1 MREIVPQPMARTK
14 ARCAIIRTGEA
25 AATIMENA
33 FMTRLLITLLI
44 AASGIA
50 ARAEPDRLTQ
60 VPSAYP
66 GRTHLLPATLDTVQW
81 GWFDN
86 AQTPVLTIHPGDT
99 VVMETMMHSHN
110 QILPGTTIEEIKALR
125 TDHPGRGPHSV
136 TGPVYVEGAQ
146 PGDILKVRIN
156 RIVPRAYGVNFN
168 LPGMLGQ
175 FPERFQE
182 GQVRFFY
189 LDTVRKVAMFAPGIE
204 IPLAPFP
211 GILGVARA
219 EPGPYSTVPPGPYGG
234 NMDIRELV
242 EGTTAYFPVQVEG
255 ALLWSGDSHAAQGN
269 GEVNLTALETAFKE
283 LSLTVEL
290 IKGRSLAWP
299 RIETPT
305 HWISMGADPDM
316 NRALQIL
323 KTETVRL
330 LTEVKG
336 GSSLEA
342 EAWMRRFADCRVAQV
357 VNQAKLV
364 YCLLSKAREARPVWR
379 PPQETPRSFV
389 TVAADRDLQSA
400 MDAASF
406 AMIETLQEKKG
417 LSDLD
422 AYSLA
427 SLAMDCQLG
436 DITAQTMRVH
446 CLVPK
451 SLWKK
456 GR

>member
-1 MREIVPQPMARTK
+1 MTRNILIVLL
-14 ARCAIIRTGEA
+14 CAVA
-25 AATIMENA
+25 AAVHA
-33 FMTRLLITLLI
+33 DPGALR
-44 AASGIA
+44 
-50 ARAEPDRLTQ
+50 Q
-60 VPSAYP
+60 VPSSYP
-66 GRTHLLPATLDTVQW
+66 GRTHLLPANLDTVQW

-86 AQTPVLTIHPGDT
+86 AQPPVLTIRSGDT

-110 QILPGTTIEEIKALR
+110 QILPGVSIEQIKTLR
-125 TDHPGRGPHSV
+125 TEHPGRGPHSV
-136 TGPVYVEGAQ
+136 TGPIYVEGAQ
-146 PGDILKVRIN
+146 PGDVLKVRLN
-156 RIVPRAYGVNFN
+156 RIIPRAYGVNFN

-175 FPERFQE
+175 FPERFLE
-182 GQVRFFY
+182 GQVRSFY
-189 LDTVRKVAMFAPGIE
+189 LDTARKVAVFAPGIE

-219 EPGPYSTVPPGPYGG
+219 EPGQYSTVPPGPYGG

-242 EGTTAYFPVQVEG
+242 EGTTAYIPVFVEG

-269 GEVNLTALETAFKE
+269 GEVNLTAIETAFKE
-283 LSLTVEL
+283 LSLTVEVM
-290 IKGRSLAWP
+290 KGKPLTWP
-299 RIETPT
+299 RIETPS
-305 HWISMGADPDM
+305 HWISMGADPDL
-316 NRALQIL
+316 NRALQIVRA
-323 KTETVRL
+323 ETVKL
-330 LTEVKG
+330 ITDAKQT
-336 GSSLEA
+336 SALEA
-342 EAWMRRFADCRVAQV
+342 EAWMRRFADCRVAQI

-364 YCLLSKAREARPVWR
+364 YCMVSKAREARPVWR
-379 PPQETPRSFV
+379 AAQETPRSFV
-389 TVAADRDLQSA
+389 TTAADRDLQAA

-427 SLAMDCQLG
+427 SLTMDCQLG

-456 GR
+456 APKR

>member
-1 MREIVPQPMARTK
+1 MARIVLFVLLS
-14 ARCAIIRTGEA
+14 ALSAVIHADRA
-25 AATIMENA
+25 ALM
-33 FMTRLLITLLI
+33 
-44 AASGIA
+44 
-50 ARAEPDRLTQ
+50 Q
-60 VPSAYP
+60 VPSHYP
-66 GRTHLLPATLDTVQW
+66 GRTHLLPADPETVQW

-86 AQTPVLTIHPGDT
+86 AQSPVLTIRSGDT

-110 QILPGTTIEEIKALR
+110 QIVPGVTIEQIKALR
-125 TDHPGRGPHSV
+125 TEHPGRGPHSV
-136 TGPVYVEGAQ
+136 TGPIYVEGAQ
-146 PGDILKVRIN
+146 PGDVLKVRLN

-189 LDTVRKVAMFAPGIE
+189 LDTVRKIAVFAPGIE

-219 EPGPYSTVPPGPYGG
+219 ESGQYSTVPPGPYGG

-242 EGTTAYFPVQVEG
+242 EGTTAYFPVFVEG

-269 GEVNLTALETAFKE
+269 GEVNLTAIETAFKE
-283 LSLTVEL
+283 LSLTVEVL
-290 IKGRSLAWP
+290 KGKPLAWP

-305 HWISMGADPDM
+305 HWISMGADPDL
-316 NRALQIL
+316 NQALKIL
-323 KTETVRL
+323 KTETVKL
-330 LTEVKG
+330 IVDTKG
-336 GSSLEA
+336 ASALEA
-342 EAWMRRFADCRVAQV
+342 EAWMRKFADCRVAEI
-357 VNQAKLV
+357 VNQSKLV
-364 YCLLSKAREARPVWR
+364 YCMVAKAREARPVWR
-379 PPQETPRSFV
+379 AVQETPRSFV
-389 TVAADRDLQSA
+389 TTAADRDLQAA

-427 SLAMDCQLG
+427 SLTMDCQLG
-436 DITAQTMRVH
+436 DITAPTMRVH